1 MATRG
6 RKLTRV
12 LEIEEKTIGEVAEE
26 FYTYNKVKDIAIA
39 TQKQY
44 KQYVGNFV
52 RWYGEEKTMS
62 DLTAATFDKYIE
74 KKTKDGI
81 KTVSIATNMKHLRA
95 FVKFAIKRSYMLDIE
110 VTIPK
115 FDLEQKEPYTEEEM
129 SLLLEKPR
137 SNSWVEYRNWVMVN
151 YFFSTGQRLSS
162 VLNIKVEHLN
172 FINSQVWLEHNKDK
186 IKKFMPLSPALVKI
200 LREYIDISR
209 LEEQDYLFP
218 EYEGKQLQP
227 RSAEAAIAE
236 YNKRRGVEKTSIH
249 LFRHTFAKHYIMNG
263 GNAFKLQ
270 QLLNHKTIDMTM
282 RYVNLYSQDIGSDL
296 ELVNPLDTFKRN
308 NYKPI
313 KRRKLV
319 S

>member
-12 LEIEEKTIGEVAEE
+12 LEIEDKTVGEVAEE

-52 RWYGEEKTMS
+52 KWYGEENSMS

-74 KKTKDGI
+74 KKAKDGI

-129 SLLLEKPR
+129 RLLLEKPR
-137 SNSWVEYRNWVMVN
+137 GNSWAEYRNWVMIN
-151 YFFSTGQRLSS
+151 YFFSTGQR
-162 VLNIKVEHLN
+162 
-172 FINSQVWLEHNKDK
+172 
-186 IKKFMPLSPALVKI
+186 
-200 LREYIDISR
+200 
-209 LEEQDYLFP
+209 
-218 EYEGKQLQP
+218 
-227 RSAEAAIAE
+227 
-236 YNKRRGVEKTSIH
+236 
-249 LFRHTFAKHYIMNG
+249 
-263 GNAFKLQ
+263 
-270 QLLNHKTIDMTM
+270 
-282 RYVNLYSQDIGSDL
+282 
-296 ELVNPLDTFKRN
+296 
-308 NYKPI
+308 
-313 KRRKLV
+313 
-319 S
+319 